1 MEYNEY
7 LEHLAK
13 RISSIVV
20 WLDRALPIEPNIVE
34 AQDKLRALQKEFN
47 AEINKSLEG

>member
-7 LEHLAK
+7 LEHLATS
-13 RISSIVV
+13 ISSLVV

-34 AQDKLRALQKEFN
+34 VQDKLRALQKDFN
-47 AEINKSLEG
+47 AEINKALEG